1 MTATTSEYN
10 LDEPELPR
18 IRKLD
23 RNAPMRW
30 VSQGLNDLKTSRLN
44 SIILILIL
52 ILILLRPAWSRLA
65 AMVLV
70 FFLTTA
76 HWFRGAGER
85 FMMML
90 ISCHLSVL
98 SHFVGRCWRDSYSV
112 SACSPSHTSHIGRSR
127 SGPRWAAMGRDAGT
141 LGNFGNRVLFYRP
154 DIHFALSR
162 PRQLARLPRG
172 NHRGLND
179 VARLSGLNNGPP
191 NSACQGFTLIITK
204 KTGQFNPFP
213 VRTDEQTGTMRRMQP
228 RPEFYLYPV

>member
-127 SGPRWAAMGRDAGT
+127 SGPQWAAILDLGRDGPRWAAMLAPLVI
-141 LGNFGNRVLFYRP
+141 LGIGFFF
-154 DIHFALSR
+154 I
-162 PRQLARLPRG
+162 
-172 NHRGLND
+172 GLI
-179 VARLSGLNNGPP
+179 
-191 NSACQGFTLIITK
+191 FTLPLAGHASWHAYREAIIE
-204 KTGQFNPFP
+204 
-213 VRTDEQTGTMRRMQP
+213 D
-228 RPEFYLYPV
+228 